1 MSVGAFEDPAGLLAF
16 GDIGH
21 GDQTAAESGTIVR
34 PGPVL
39 WSNAELGLELGDQ
52 EGVFL
57 RSVLGV
63 GVITADGAE
72 NQPRGESR
80 RGFVLPYL
88 GFTIGST
95 L

>member
-1 MSVGAFEDPAGLLAF
+1 MAGGASRLAAAATGNCRPA
-16 GDIGH
+16 IRTCRH
-21 GDQTAAESGTIVR
+21 EPVTIVR
-34 PGPVL
+34 PGPEL

>member
-1 MSVGAFEDPAGLLAF
+1 MSGLALCC
-16 GDIGH
+16 
-21 GDQTAAESGTIVR
+21 
-34 PGPVL
+34 GPTR
-39 WSNAELGLELGDQ
+39 ELGLELGDQ

-63 GVITADGAE
+63 GVITADGGAE